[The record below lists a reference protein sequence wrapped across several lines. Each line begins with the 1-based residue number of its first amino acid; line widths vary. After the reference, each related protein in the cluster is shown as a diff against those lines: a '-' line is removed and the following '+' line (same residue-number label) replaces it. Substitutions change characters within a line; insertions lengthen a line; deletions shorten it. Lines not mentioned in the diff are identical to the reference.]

1 MHNLSRAALFLEHNV
16 LHIIASEVYMFFQI
30 GFNSSVQ
37 SFFFFHVNIGK
48 VKGKGGGD
56 TLLLALGCKRM
67 TVMKMLTYY

>member
-37 SFFFFHVNIGK
+37 SFFFHVNIGK
-48 VKGKGGGD
+48 VKGKEGD